1 MRPSSVCGSHVGC
14 CIASPL
20 GDGERLWEAFIL
32 HRSWHHLSRLVSGG
46 AALKTTRGCQELP
59 STRREDG
66 GCFRA
71 AAARSSAADGTA
83 AAQRSRLHVATV
95 TVLWRALCASCRPRE
110 AGFVPLDQERRVEEQ
125 NVAKDFKAL
134 TGGGSRS
141 ARGGASTRPLLG
153 CCRDASPGPAGARAA
168 EASCRKLRHSDGIC
182 HTVIASQVMNS
193 FPPTVMWNAQVTG
206 RMPPDRLG
214 TREADATGNAST
226 APPSAAAVAA
236 AAAAAH
242 HAPLPAPHAGAGAHV
257 EEGDGRRA
265 EESKEESILAAL
277 GIVGTVLNLLVI
289 VFVYIYT
296 AT

>member
-1 MRPSSVCGSHVGC
+1 MLPRGRS
-14 CIASPL
+14 AQL
-20 GDGERLWEAFIL
+20 G
-32 HRSWHHLSRLVSGG
+32 
-46 AALKTTRGCQELP
+46 
-59 STRREDG
+59 
-66 GCFRA
+66 
-71 AAARSSAADGTA
+71 
-83 AAQRSRLHVATV
+83 
-95 TVLWRALCASCRPRE
+95 RE
-110 AGFVPLDQERRVEEQ
+110 AGFVPLDQERRVE
-125 NVAKDFKAL
+125 
-134 TGGGSRS
+134 
-141 ARGGASTRPLLG
+141 
-153 CCRDASPGPAGARAA
+153 
-168 EASCRKLRHSDGIC
+168 
-182 HTVIASQVMNS
+182 
-193 FPPTVMWNAQVTG
+193 VTG